1 MAKKFTEEEKNERI
15 ELIGEYFLETGAS
28 TREIAKHF
36 SENQFK
42 ISNKT
47 VSLYIKEYIKKH
59 EDKKDELK
67 AMIDNNIDKSIED
80 LQVQE
85 RVLKVVRLVLLG
97 STKEEIANMLNISV
111 KVVERDLS
119 SRFPRLCEKDEN
131 YSIYYDSVMEE
142 LHRHQVSTIEKNR
155 KVYK

>member
-47 VSLYIKEYIKKH
+47 VSLYTCF
-59 EDKKDELK
+59 
-67 AMIDNNIDKSIED
+67 SI
-80 LQVQE
+80 
-85 RVLKVVRLVLLG
+85 
-97 STKEEIANMLNISV
+97 T
-111 KVVERDLS
+111 
-119 SRFPRLCEKDEN
+119 F
-131 YSIYYDSVMEE
+131 
-142 LHRHQVSTIEKNR
+142 VSFT
-155 KVYK
+155 